1 MIRRGNGNQSG
12 IVRRRDGGR
21 RRGIGDH
28 SRGCDSIR
36 LRFHE
41 MTQPLCLAGRTRL
54 FRVVAARMC
63 RLVGLQSQNLRTRKA
78 VSPVQRRNYQHRHHR
93 IGNRAHPYP
102 QCTCEAANPAAD
114 FQIIF
119 TDYWVAAPGSVATTT
134 HNIPAYTAHQLTSC
148 PALTPAGPNTAS
160 APVELA

>member
-1 MIRRGNGNQSG
+1 VIRRGNGNQSG

-78 VSPVQRRNYQHRHHR
+78 VSPYS
-93 IGNRAHPYP
+93 A
-102 QCTCEAANPAAD
+102 
-114 FQIIF
+114 
-119 TDYWVAAPGSVATTT
+119 ATTST
-134 HNIPAYTAHQLTSC
+134 AITALETARILIPSV
-148 PALTPAGPNTAS
+148 PARRQIPQQTFR
-160 APVELA
+160 